1 MIKILLLI
9 IISFNFS
16 YCENIKKQY
25 RIYFKSDNKIKNVR
39 VELEEKNKNLEDLKN
54 SDTLEINDFDN
65 NLTFDILKSDI
76 VKIEYIENKSKKINT
91 ELKPQE
97 EKKII
102 QEPFKIDNKDINR
115 NLNYKLIFFILIIL
129 FLIYYLYKQFSI
141 LGKKEEEIKEINKP
155 KIKEKRTKPRET
167 NNKPLN
173 LFKTP
178 IKVKDNHDSDLDN
191 KTTENNEINEV
202 LTFYELEIKR
212 VEIYKELK
220 YKKDIEKETKKEL
233 YKKISIL
240 KIKIKN
246 KEDLQELNKKLN
258 DIKKGVENG
267 TN

>member
-76 VKIEYIENKSKKINT
+76 VKIEYIENKPKKINT

-97 EKKII
+97 EEKTI
-102 QEPFKIDNKDINR
+102 QEPLKIDNKDINT
-115 NLNYKLIFFILIIL
+115 NINYKLIFFILIIL
-129 FLIYYLYKQFSI
+129 FLTYYLYKQFSI

-155 KIKEKRTKPRET
+155 KIKAKRTKPRET

-178 IKVKDNHDSDLDN
+178 IKEDN
-191 KTTENNEINEV
+191 KTTENNETNEV
-202 LTFYELEIKR
+202 LTFYELETKR

-240 KIKIKN
+240 KTKIKN
-246 KEDLQELNKKLN
+246 KEDLNELNNELN
-258 DIKKGVENG
+258 SIIKGVENG